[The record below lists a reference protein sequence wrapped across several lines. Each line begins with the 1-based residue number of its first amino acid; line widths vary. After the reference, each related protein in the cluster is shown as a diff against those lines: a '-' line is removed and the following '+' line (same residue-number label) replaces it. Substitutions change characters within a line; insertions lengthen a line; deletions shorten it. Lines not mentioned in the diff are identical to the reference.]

1 MASDSPTEVRDTAQQ
16 ARRLAAALDAIEA
29 ELDRLELGS
38 NPDVVARAMAEPI
51 RALDAAAKEA
61 MR

>member
-1 MASDSPTEVRDTAQQ
+1 MASDSPSEVRNTAHQ
-16 ARRLAAALDAIEA
+16 ARRLVAALDAIEA
-29 ELDRLELGS
+29 ELNRLELGS
-38 NPDVVARAMAEPI
+38 SPDVVARALAEPI

>member
-1 MASDSPTEVRDTAQQ
+1 MASDSLSEVRAAAQ
-16 ARRLAAALDAIEA
+16 ARQLAAALDVIEA
-29 ELDRLELGS
+29 ELDRLELGAS
-38 NPDVVARAMAEPI
+38 PDVVARALAEPI